1 MSQPRRTRTALILC
15 DGAPR
20 RRLNRATI
28 VRVRVMIRD
37 PKQFL
42 DDLSEA
48 ISDGRPVDWNGVEV
62 NDSSTRELVEQ
73 LRVLADIA
81 QLHRETLPEPSD
93 GHITTPELLA
103 EAVGGTWGRLILRRI
118 IGRGGRGLVYRAWD
132 PQLEREVALKVIA
145 EAPDD
150 LASDV
155 IAEARQLARVQHPN
169 VATIYG
175 ADRIDGTTGLW
186 MELIEGRTLERML
199 REDGRF
205 SAREAALVGVDVC
218 AALAA
223 VHKAGVLHRDVKA
236 QNVMRDRHGRIV
248 LMDFGTSRLADES
261 PSDVFVHDGVGTPM
275 YMAPELWQGGQAS
288 VRSDVYAVGV
298 LLYRLVTGGLPVDAR
313 SIDDLKRAHRDGAIR
328 RLSDERSD
336 LPLAFIHIVE
346 RAMDPDPSRRYASA
360 GALEMALAAF
370 LAPVATE
377 ARTSGPR
384 RWWPAAILSLAAVAA
399 IGVLAAS
406 MLGAWSRPPGS
417 APANVEVRFPIYPLP
432 PDEIESMAMAPGGRM
447 LAFTSAGQLWL
458 RSFDRMEPRRI
469 PDTQGAHDPFWSPD
483 GEYVAYFRGRSLWR
497 VRASGGG
504 PEQIAP
510 ARRPSTGSW
519 GPNGLLLY
527 STNLGRELVTVPAAG
542 GTPTIVR
549 RDVPGRRVRLWWP
562 SFLPSGQGFVY
573 SAVDATTGKRAV
585 YVGRLDRPA
594 EDDRL
599 LLDVE
604 SNVLVAGEY
613 LYFTRLGQ
621 LLRQRYDEAAAALQ
635 GTAQVLADNVRVNPY
650 NNGFADIAASPGGA
664 LAYMSGAQQAR
675 QLQLVDADGRVLQ
688 ELGDPGEYR
697 DIALSHDGA
706 RLAYEQID
714 QEAGTRDIWVHD
726 LTSGVRLRVTHHP
739 ADETSPIWS
748 PDDRTLYFLSMR
760 DQQTRL
766 FRRIVDHS
774 APEEPVLSF
783 DVPVRPSA
791 VSRDDGMLFYEQLD
805 QENGWDLW
813 MRPLD
818 GGPPQQYLATGNNDH
833 EAVPSPDGRFI
844 AYSSPDADGRQVYV
858 MRRDG
863 SDWRARVSG
872 DYGREPLWS
881 ADGTQLF
888 YHGKD
893 RQLMVASLDVSGD
906 VPVVRSRRRLFELR
920 FRGYDLRY
928 HYAVLPDS
936 RRFILNAPVPGTFA
950 LPATVVVR

>member
-1 MSQPRRTRTALILC
+1 
-15 DGAPR
+15 
-20 RRLNRATI
+20 
-28 VRVRVMIRD
+28 MIRD

-48 ISDGRPVDWNGVEV
+48 ISDGRPVDWDGVEAT
-62 NDSSTRELVEQ
+62 DSATRELVEQ

-81 QLHRETLPEPSD
+81 KLHRETLPEPSD

-103 EAVGGTWGRLILRRI
+103 EVVGGRWGRLILRRI

-145 EAPDD
+145 EAPED
-150 LASDV
+150 LVSDV

-218 AALAA
+218 SALAA

-236 QNVMRDRHGRIV
+236 QNVMRDRDGRVV
-248 LMDFGTSRLADES
+248 LMDFGTSRLAE
-261 PSDVFVHDGVGTPM
+261 PPTDVFVHDGVGTPM
-275 YMAPELWQGGQAS
+275 YMAPELWDGGQAS

-298 LLYRLVTGGLPVDAR
+298 LLYRLVTGGLPIEAR
-313 SIDDLKRAHRDGAIR
+313 TVEELRRAHAAGAIR

-346 RAMDPDPSRRYASA
+346 RAMDPDPAQRYPSA

-370 LAPVATE
+370 LAPVATQP
-377 ARTSGPR
+377 ASGSR
-384 RWWPAAILSLAAVAA
+384 RWWPVAVPALAAAA
-399 IGVLAAS
+399 ASGVLVAS
-406 MLGAWSRPPGS
+406 MLGAFSS
-417 APANVEVRFPIYPLP
+417 PAETVEREVRFPIYATP
-432 PDEIESMAMAPGGRM
+432 PHEIESMALSPEGRR
-447 LAFTSAGQLWL
+447 LAYTMGGQLWL
-458 RSFDRMEPRRI
+458 RSFDQLEPRLV

-497 VRASGGG
+497 VRTGGG
-504 PEQIAP
+504 TPEQIAP

-519 GPNGLLLY
+519 GPDGLLLY
-527 STNLGRELVTVPAAG
+527 STHLGRELVTVPAEG
-542 GTPTIVR
+542 GTPTVVR
-549 RDVPGRRVRLWWP
+549 RDTPGGLVRLWWP

-573 SAVDATTGKRAV
+573 SAVDTRTGKRAL

-594 EDDRL
+594 EEDRL
-599 LLDVE
+599 LLDVD
-604 SNVLVAGEY
+604 SNVLVMGDA

-621 LLRQRYDEAAAALQ
+621 LMRQRYDEVSGRLE
-635 GTAQVLADNVRVNPY
+635 GTPHVLADNVRVNPY
-650 NNGFADIAASPGGA
+650 DNGFTTIAAARDGSIAFMAGV
-664 LAYMSGAQQAR
+664 QQAR
-675 QLQLVDADGRVLQ
+675 QLQLVDAEGRVVQ
-688 ELGDPGEYR
+688 PLGAPGEYR
-697 DIALSHDGA
+697 DIALSHDGT
-706 RLAYEQID
+706 RLAFEQID
-714 QEAGTRDIWVHD
+714 PEAGTRDIWVHD
-726 LTSGVRLRVTHHP
+726 LASGARLRVTNHP

-805 QENGWDLW
+805 QESGWDLW

-818 GGPPQQYLATGNNDH
+818 GGPPQRYLATSNNDH
-833 EAVPSPDGRFI
+833 EAVPSPDGRFV

-858 MRRDG
+858 ARRDD
-863 SDWRARVSG
+863 SNWRGRVSA
-872 DYGREPLWS
+872 DYGREPVWS

-893 RQLMVASLDVSGD
+893 RQLMVATLDVSGD
-906 VPVVRSRRRLFELR
+906 VPVVVSRRRLFELR

-928 HYAVLPDS
+928 HYAVLPDA
-936 RRFILNAPVPGTFA
+936 RRFILNAPLPGTFA
-950 LPATVVVR
+950 LPVTVVVR